1 MSTNPNLHHSTR
13 PEASGEQVF
22 FAMAAAFWVVVAAI
36 IAGAFMPV
44 AAGVAMIFGV
54 LAIVLVLVGI
64 FLARLLG
71 DG

>member
-1 MSTNPNLHHSTR
+1 MSANPNLHHTPR
-13 PEASGEQVF
+13 PEVSGEEIF
-22 FAMAAAFWVVVAAI
+22 FAMAAAFGVVVVAI

-54 LAIVLVLVGI
+54 LAVVLVLVGI
-64 FLARLLG
+64 VLARVLG